1 MRRHILTGFL
11 ILSIV
16 AAAAGPLHAQSLADV
31 SKAEEQRR
39 KTIKTPSKVYT
50 NKDLGN
56 VPPAPPVAAAPE
68 TKSDEPAKDAAPAA
82 GAGKGQDQAK
92 PAEVKDQ
99 AYWSGRVKELQTQ
112 LERDQSYAEALQSR
126 INALTTDYANRSD
139 PAQREVVERDRLK
152 ALAELDRLTQ
162 AIEND
167 KKAIADLED
176 EARRSGVPPGWLR

>member
-1 MRRHILTGFL
+1 MRRHIFTSIL

-16 AAAAGPLHAQSLADV
+16 AAAGPLYAQSLADV

-56 VPPAPPVAAAPE
+56 VPPAPAATPPPD
-68 TKSDEPAKDAAPAA
+68 TKSAEPAKDAAPAA
-82 GAGKGQDQAK
+82 AAAKGEDQGKPG
-92 PAEVKDQ
+92 EVKDQ

-112 LERDQSYAEALQSR
+112 LERDEGYAEALQSR
-126 INALTTDYANRSD
+126 INALTTDWANRSD

-167 KKAIADLED
+167 KKAVADLEE